1 MEGCG
6 EVVDEKWLLRES
18 ASFGA
23 LVASWQRN
31 NPFPH
36 KHSHHSECHWCE
48 SVQLAASDSDDIFD
62 FS

>member
-23 LVASWQRN
+23 LVASWQR
-31 NPFPH
+31 

-48 SVQLAASDSDDIFD
+48 SVQLAASGSDDIFD